1 MDLSSLPAINACL
14 NGSAALLLISGRL
27 LIRRRKIDA
36 HRRVMIAAFCVSS
49 LFLVLYVAH
58 KVWRGFESTIF
69 NAEGVWKLVYLAIL
83 FSHVTLA
90 MTVPVLAISL
100 IRLGLR
106 GRFGLHRRIARLAWP
121 IWIYVSATGVIIY
134 ALLYPFNP
142 SPG

>member
-1 MDLSSLPAINACL
+1 VDLSSLPAINACL

-27 LIRRRKIDA
+27 LIARRKIDA

-58 KVWRGFESTIF
+58 KVWRGFESTTF

>member
-27 LIRRRKIDA
+27 LIARRKIDA

-58 KVWRGFESTIF
+58 KVWRGFESTTF